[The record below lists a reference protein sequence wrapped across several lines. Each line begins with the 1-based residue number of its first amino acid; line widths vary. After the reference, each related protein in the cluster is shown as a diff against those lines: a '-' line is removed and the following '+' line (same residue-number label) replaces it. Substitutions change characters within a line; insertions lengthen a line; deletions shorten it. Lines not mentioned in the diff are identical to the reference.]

1 METEASTHVTPT
13 YGRAGS
19 SAAAWRRWSLVVI
32 VISVVLAACASP
44 GSSATTG
51 SPTTAAAIDLPAEFL
66 YAWIGETRLI
76 PDLGAAQD
84 RSIIEFTPGE
94 GTSFQYHAGEISVLA
109 SQVSAFSDDQIE
121 LTSIAND
128 SECSTGDIGSYH
140 WAMSAGGGT
149 LTLTE
154 IEDGCPTRLLALPGS
169 WARAACENPDIWC
182 LGDLEAGEHLS
193 TYFAPLLPA
202 DDEWVYYR
210 GAMSYTTPAGWS
222 NSVDLSAEYVLRGQ
236 SAPDDSGIFMWSDV
250 VIVNQADPCIE
261 APEPTV
267 ERTAA
272 AMADWIANAPGVVS
286 TVPLALAIGGIEGL
300 TLDISMDPT
309 WTESCP
315 YTEGRPYFPIFTGS
329 ATGTGLHW
337 GVQPDTHMRLYI
349 LDRGDDTALVIAI
362 TAEDQATYEDLL
374 DEATTIV
381 ESIQFRP

>member
-1 METEASTHVTPT
+1 
-13 YGRAGS
+13 
-19 SAAAWRRWSLVVI
+19 VVI
-32 VISVVLAACASP
+32 LISLVLAACASP
-44 GSSATTG
+44 GPSTDPSATTSHAS
-51 SPTTAAAIDLPAEFL
+51 SPATPGAIDLPPEFL
-66 YAWIGETRLI
+66 YPWIGETRLI

-84 RSIIEFTPGE
+84 RSIIEFTPDE
-94 GTSFQYHAGEISVLA
+94 GTFLIYHMGVSSVML
-109 SQVSAFSDDQIE
+109 SGVSAFSDGQIE
-121 LTSIAND
+121 LTSVGD
-128 SECSTGDIGSYH
+128 DVGCSTGDLGSYH

-154 IEDGCPTRLLALPGS
+154 IEDACPTRLMALPGS
-169 WARAACENPDIWC
+169 WARAACEESEDWC

-193 TYFAPLLPA
+193 TFFTPLLPA

-222 NSVDLSAEYVLRGQ
+222 NSVDWPAEYVLRGQ

-261 APEPTV
+261 APEPAV

-300 TLDISMDPT
+300 TLDISMDAT

>member
-1 METEASTHVTPT
+1 
-13 YGRAGS
+13 
-19 SAAAWRRWSLVVI
+19 
-32 VISVVLAACASP
+32 
-44 GSSATTG
+44 
-51 SPTTAAAIDLPAEFL
+51 
-66 YAWIGETRLI
+66 
-76 PDLGAAQD
+76 
-84 RSIIEFTPGE
+84 
-94 GTSFQYHAGEISVLA
+94 
-109 SQVSAFSDDQIE
+109 
-121 LTSIAND
+121 
-128 SECSTGDIGSYH
+128 
-140 WAMSAGGGT
+140 
-149 LTLTE
+149 
-154 IEDGCPTRLLALPGS
+154 
-169 WARAACENPDIWC
+169 
-182 LGDLEAGEHLS
+182 
-193 TYFAPLLPA
+193 
-202 DDEWVYYR
+202 
-210 GAMSYTTPAGWS
+210 MSYTTPAGWS
-222 NSVDLSAEYVLRGQ
+222 NSVDWPAEYVLRGQ

-261 APEPTV
+261 APEPAV